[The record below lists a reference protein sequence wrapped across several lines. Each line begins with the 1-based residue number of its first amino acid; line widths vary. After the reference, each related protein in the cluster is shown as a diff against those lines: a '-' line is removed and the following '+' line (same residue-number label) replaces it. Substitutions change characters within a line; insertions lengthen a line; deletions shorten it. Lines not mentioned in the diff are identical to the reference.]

1 MLRFFNRLLGR
12 GLGTLL
18 SDFGEEAEGGF
29 QFVGDLGGDDVGC
42 GERVRCQSGALAQ
55 SGRSLMSS
63 LSRSTQIRRLMQT
76 PIAWPSI
83 ASSAAH
89 LILSFC
95 FGDFLELRIN
105 LGEFGFVQ
113 AQLGDAAFVVDRDRG
128 LVDDGWLDVV
138 GLAINFRSLVIL
150 RKSCSRTACDRYPA

>member
-76 PIAWPSI
+76 PIALPSI
-83 ASSAAH
+83 ASIAAH
-89 LILSFC
+89 LNLSFC

-150 RKSCSRTACDRYPA
+150 RKSCSRTARDR